1 MAAPASTFQRAFAG
15 GELAPALAAR
25 ADLQKYHQGLRTC
38 RNFLVQ
44 RHGGVANRPGTRYV
58 NTTKVN
64 SAAVFLLR
72 YVAAVAGES
81 LLLEAGP
88 GYLRFYKNGGLV
100 TLTGVAAYD
109 NAAQY
114 HIGDITASGGVNYYC
129 VKDGTGHAPPNTT
142 YWYPMPGSI
151 LELPTV
157 YGNEGFKWVQS
168 GNVITLT
175 SPLHPPYEL
184 IYYGLTQWVIQ
195 VVSTAPKVQPPTA
208 LGVVGGAAGTLSY
221 YYRVTAAAVDTYEES
236 LPTPQVQVTPILAP
250 TPAAPNV
257 LSWTAPAS
265 GPPAAEYYVYLD
277 PFGNGTFG
285 FIGTATGMTTFRDT
299 GFIPDFAVTPP
310 LPRILFNSTDNYP
323 STAAYY
329 QQRRLFANTNLD
341 PDAVFG
347 SRTGLA
353 SNFNISSPLQDD
365 DAITFKIAGN
375 QHNPV
380 RNLLGLSHGL
390 VILTD
395 AGEWI
400 VVGGS
405 TKTTSAVLTPSSI
418 DAEQEAFVGADALTP
433 VVVGNAILYVQARG
447 AILRDLR
454 FDQQVEGLGGRD
466 LTLFAAHLVDGH
478 MLQALD
484 YAQTPHSIVWA
495 CRDDGVL
502 LGLTYINEQEV
513 WGWHRHDTGAAGRF
527 EDVCVV
533 AEPGE
538 DAVYV
543 LVRRT
548 IGGAFVR
555 YIERLERRT
564 ILDWAADSFFVDAGL
579 SYSGAPA
586 TTISGLDHLNGQV
599 VAVVADGVV
608 IYNGDP
614 AGAAAAEFTVTGGT
628 ISHVFAPAA
637 SIIHAGLPIQYADL
651 ELLDLDVGQAQ
662 VEIRDK
668 MKRVGSLSV
677 LLDASART
685 FQAGPDVAHLH
696 QVRLLPTDQGSE
708 QVPFTGQ
715 EELTV
720 EGLFTKAGRVFI
732 RHTDPL
738 PFTVLGVLPNLILGG

>member
-1 MAAPASTFQRAFAG
+1 MAPASTFQRAFAG
-15 GELAPALAAR
+15 GELAPALGAR
-25 ADLQKYHQGLRTC
+25 ADQAKYQQGLRTC

-58 NTTKVN
+58 NTTKIM
-64 SAAVFLLR
+64 SSAVFLLR
-72 YVAAVAGES
+72 YVAAVAGDS
-81 LLLEAGP
+81 VLIEAGP

-100 TLTGVAAYD
+100 TLAGVAAYD
-109 NAAQY
+109 NSAQY
-114 HIGDITASGGVNYYC
+114 HIGDLVVSGGVNYYC
-129 VKDGTGHAPPNTT
+129 VKDGNGHAPPNST
-142 YWYPMPGSI
+142 YWYAMPGSV

-168 GNVITLT
+168 GNVLTFT
-175 SPLHPPYEL
+175 SPLHPPYEV
-184 IYYGLTQWVIQ
+184 IYFGLTQWVIQ
-195 VVSTAPKVQPPTA
+195 VVTTAPRVQPPSG
-208 LGVVGGAAGTLSY
+208 LGVVGGAAGALSY
-221 YYRVTAAAVDTYEES
+221 SYRVTAAAADTYEES
-236 LPTPQVQVTPILAP
+236 LPTPQVQVTPIAVP

-257 LSWTAPAS
+257 LSWTPPAS

-310 LPRILFNSTDNYP
+310 LPRILFATTDDYP

-329 QQRRLFANTNLD
+329 QQRRLFANTNHE

-353 SNFNISSPLQDD
+353 SNYNISSPIQDD
-365 DAITFKIAGN
+365 DAITFRIAGN

-380 RNLLGLSHGL
+380 RNLLSLSHGL
-390 VILTD
+390 VVLTD
-395 AGEWI
+395 AGEWL

-405 TKTTSAVLTPSSI
+405 TKTTSSVLTPSSI
-418 DAEQEAFVGADALTP
+418 D
-433 VVVGNAILYVQARG
+433 GNAILYVQARG

-454 FDQQVEGLGGRD
+454 FDQQVQGLGGRD
-466 LTLFAAHLVDGH
+466 LTLYAAHLVDGH
-478 MLQALD
+478 ILQALD
-484 YAQTPHSIVWA
+484 YQQTPHSIVWA

-533 AEPGE
+533 PEPGE

-548 IGGAFVR
+548 IGGTFVR

-564 ILDWAADSFFVDAGL
+564 ILNWNADSFFVDAGL

-586 TTISGLDHLNGQV
+586 TSISGLDHLNGQV
-599 VAVVADGVV
+599 VAVVADGRV

-614 AGAAAAEFTVTGGT
+614 GGAGAAGFTVAGGT
-628 ISHVFAPAA
+628 IPHVFAPPA
-637 SIIHAGLPIQYADL
+637 SVIHAGLPIAFADL

-668 MKRVGSLSV
+668 AKRVGSLS
-677 LLDASART
+677 LLLEASART
-685 FQAGPDVAHLH
+685 FLAGPDVAHLR
-696 QVRLLPTDQGSE
+696 QVRLGPTDLGSE

-715 EELTV
+715 EELGV
-720 EGLFTKAGRVFI
+720 EGTFTKYGRVFI